1 MGVTA
6 CQPHGYGLDL
16 DGAFILGGV
25 DNPPVDGEDHF
36 AAALAAL
43 REAWVQVLA
52 ELRAIE
58 DPQRQFDSATEAG
71 EVLRKLVSENAGE
84 RAAAAVRIQDAESL
98 SLAILGERTR
108 MTKQAAG
115 RMTGKARRKGQ

>member
-1 MGVTA
+1 M
-6 CQPHGYGLDL
+6 
-16 DGAFILGGV
+16 
-25 DNPPVDGEDHF
+25 
-36 AAALAAL
+36 
-43 REAWVQVLA
+43 QVLA

-84 RAAAAVRIQDAESL
+84 RSAAAVRIQDAESL
-98 SLAILGERTR
+98 SLATLGERIS

-115 RMTGKARRKGQ
+115 RLTGRARQPRKEQ

>member
-1 MGVTA
+1 M
-6 CQPHGYGLDL
+6 PSRLDL
-16 DGAFILGGV
+16 DSRFMLVAV
-25 DNPPVDGEDHF
+25 DNPPIDGEDHF

-43 REAWVQVLA
+43 REAWVRVLA

-84 RAAAAVRIQDAESL
+84 RSAAAVRIQDAESL
-98 SLAILGERTR
+98 TLATLGERIS

-115 RMTGKARRKGQ
+115 RMTGKARRKEQ